1 MATHSIHDSR
11 VPSEGTPNGDPTG
24 ETTLRVNAGAPG
36 AHPLRSETAGSAGI
50 DYGRYAS
57 GNDLHWYD
65 QDPTM
70 QHYVRRYLPGL
81 RRWGEP
87 RLRAMGEYAA
97 SEMDRRARHTDR
109 DGQPRLIRYD
119 RDGRDVSEVWY
130 NEGYLATVAAGYGSG
145 VVGLRYAPQN
155 PGTGPVAEAAQRAL
169 AAAPGEPPAPPDRV
183 PFFYTQL
190 LHMLMSMSEIGF
202 TCPVTLTMSVAFV
215 LEQFGSSEQRE
226 RFLPRLASMDPTTL
240 QQGGTFLTEIE
251 GGSDVGAITTKA
263 TPNGD
268 HYLLTGEKWFTSNA
282 DAEIA
287 LVLARVGDVPGT
299 AGLGLFIVPRT
310 LPDGSRN
317 RLTIRRLKD
326 KLGTR
331 AVASGEIEL
340 HGAVGYPVGDVR
352 RGFRYMAEALNVS
365 RMCTATGSLALSRRA
380 FLEAAVYT
388 SRRIAFGR
396 SLADYGMVRQTL
408 LDMVTDIEAG
418 WALAAQMMLAF
429 DRLYTYG
436 TPRPHDALRRRQLLA
451 MAKYRLSENG
461 VVHARQA
468 LELHGGNGYVEDYVT
483 ARLLRDAQVNTVWE
497 GASNIMALEVLKGLA
512 REATHCEGR
521 SGPGTPG
528 PAAALSGRADDEE
541 PDVPESFLLADV
553 RETLAHV
560 TDESLTEA
568 AGVVASQIPAVR
580 EDIAHVL
587 ASPADVQNALAR
599 RLLDK
604 LVDIYSAA
612 HLLEEAQ
619 YSLESTG
626 SRRLAAV
633 ARYYVDR
640 TYRPHRLDVRGDV
653 IPALDLFDMAVR
665 YQGA

>member
-1 MATHSIHDSR
+1 MSTRVERGSNGEPHEPQPNGTHAGTLDANERRAAGPVRGFRPPVITEPGSAKGSR
-11 VPSEGTPNGDPTG
+11 VGPE
-24 ETTLRVNAGAPG
+24 
-36 AHPLRSETAGSAGI
+36 GI
-50 DYGRYAS
+50 DFGLFGS
-57 GNDLHWYD
+57 GNDIHWYD
-65 QDPTM
+65 TDLTM
-70 QHYVRRYLPGL
+70 QHYVQRYLGEL
-81 RRWGEP
+81 REWGEP
-87 RLRAMGEYAA
+87 RLRAMAEYAA
-97 SEMDRRARHTDR
+97 GDMDRRARHTDR
-109 DGQPRLIRYD
+109 EGQPRLVRYD
-119 RDGRDVSEVWY
+119 KDGRDVSEIWY

-145 VVGLRYAPQN
+145 VVGLRYSPHD
-155 PGTGPVAEAAQRAL
+155 PGTGPVADAVRRAWQER
-169 AAAPGEPPAPPDRV
+169 AGGPPPAPDKV

-215 LEQFGSSEQRE
+215 LEQFASPEQQRHYI
-226 RFLPRLASMDPTTL
+226 PRLAATDPARL

-251 GGSDVGAITTKA
+251 GGSDVGAITTVA
-263 TPNGD
+263 VPAGD

-299 AGLGLFIVPRT
+299 AGLGLFVVPRT
-310 LPDGSRN
+310 LPDGTRN

-331 AVASGEIEL
+331 AVPSGEIEL
-340 HGAVGYPVGDVR
+340 HGAVGYPVGDLR

-396 SLADYGMVRQTL
+396 PLAEFGMVRQTL
-408 LDMVTDIEAG
+408 LDMITDIEAG
-418 WALAAQMMLAF
+418 WALAARMMLAF

-436 TPRPHDALRRRQLLA
+436 TPRPHDELRRRQLLA

-461 VVHARQA
+461 VIHARQA

-497 GASNIMALEVLKGLA
+497 GASNIMALEVVKGLA
-512 REATHCEGR
+512 REAAQAQQAPAPGR
-521 SGPGTPG
+521 Q
-528 PAAALSGRADDEE
+528 A
-541 PDVPESFLLADV
+541 PESFLIGDV
-553 RETLAHV
+553 REALSRV
-560 TDESLTEA
+560 TDQGLTEA
-568 AGVVASQIPAVR
+568 AGVVAAQIPGINA
-580 EDIAHVL
+580 DIARVL
-587 ASPADVQNALAR
+587 TSPPDVQNALAR

-604 LVDIYSAA
+604 LTDLYSAA

-619 YSLESTG
+619 YSLDTTG
-626 SRRLAAV
+626 STRLAAV

-640 TYRPHRLDVRGDV
+640 TYRPQQLDIQGGHV
-653 IPALDLFDMAVR
+653 PALDLFDVAVR
-665 YQGA
+665 YARS